1 MHTSSRRGAVLRQGL
16 GYAIAAACLVWVF
29 HDVGFRDLATH
40 AATIAWGWVAVAV
53 ACDVL
58 SYACQGYRWSRLLR
72 PAGEIP
78 ALRATQA
85 IYVGLLTNEI
95 IPMRLGE
102 LVRMYLV
109 SRWIKI
115 DFVSVL
121 PSYMVERLIDSVWL
135 AVAVGLAALFVPLPH
150 EVIVGEEILGAVI
163 LALTA
168 AFAIAV
174 VRRGRF
180 AGPEAGGEPAA
191 NRRPV
196 KGLSRLIGRMALGLH
211 QIGFSRGLLLAAV
224 GSLGILVFQALAFWL
239 IMVAMSLPLSIWQ
252 GAAVFLIVHLGT
264 ALPNAPS
271 NVGSYQFFA
280 VVGLAIFG
288 VEKPVAA
295 SFSIVV
301 FLLLTIPL
309 WIIGLAALR
318 RTGMSLS
325 TLRSEVSRLGKVRKA
340 AA

>member
-1 MHTSSRRGAVLRQGL
+1 
-16 GYAIAAACLVWVF
+16 
-29 HDVGFRDLATH
+29 
-40 AATIAWGWVAVAV
+40 
-53 ACDVL
+53 
-58 SYACQGYRWSRLLR
+58 
-72 PAGEIP
+72 
-78 ALRATQA
+78 
-85 IYVGLLTNEI
+85 
-95 IPMRLGE
+95 
-102 LVRMYLV
+102 
-109 SRWIKI
+109 
-115 DFVSVL
+115 
-121 PSYMVERLIDSVWL
+121 
-135 AVAVGLAALFVPLPH
+135 
-150 EVIVGEEILGAVI
+150 
-163 LALTA
+163 
-168 AFAIAV
+168 
-174 VRRGRF
+174 
-180 AGPEAGGEPAA
+180 
-191 NRRPV
+191 
-196 KGLSRLIGRMALGLH
+196 MALGLH